1 MVEPLVIHLI
11 LGTAAL
17 ADHEFVSRILQ
28 GDSEIDYLLI
38 SGERNVVIDGFPAER
53 EGLGLLFE
61 RRDRPELLSVLIF
74 DHPILR
80 TVRAGI
86 IGVYDMQA
94 GTLRKAVAAEGLELP
109 IVAWHRPAHN
119 RLATVADIQDGKSGR
134 ITRPGSLVDL
144 HIAKLAVSLAVG
156 HMAVWQSRALASE
169 MDSG

>member
-1 MVEPLVIHLI
+1 MVEPLAIHLI

-17 ADHEFVSRILQ
+17 ANHEFVSRILQ
-28 GDSEIDYLLI
+28 VDSELDNLLI

-53 EGLGLLFE
+53 KGLGLLFE
-61 RRDRPELLSVLIF
+61 RRDRPELISILIF

-80 TVRAGI
+80 TVRAGV
-86 IGVYDMQA
+86 IGVYYMQT
-94 GTLRKAVAAEGLELP
+94 GTLRKAVAAESLELP
-109 IVAWHRPAHN
+109 IVAGHRPAHN

-144 HIAKLAVSLAVG
+144 HIAELAVSLAVG

>member
-1 MVEPLVIHLI
+1 MVEPLAIHLI

-17 ADHEFVSRILQ
+17 ANHEFVSRILQ
-28 GDSEIDYLLI
+28 VDSELDNLLI

-53 EGLGLLFE
+53 KGLGLLFE
-61 RRDRPELLSVLIF
+61 RRDRAELLSVLIF

-109 IVAWHRPAHN
+109 IVAGHRPAGCPPLETF
-119 RLATVADIQDGKSGR
+119 RMESPAAS
-134 ITRPGSLVDL
+134 PGQ
-144 HIAKLAVSLAVG
+144 AVLSICT
-156 HMAVWQSRALASE
+156 
-169 MDSG
+169 